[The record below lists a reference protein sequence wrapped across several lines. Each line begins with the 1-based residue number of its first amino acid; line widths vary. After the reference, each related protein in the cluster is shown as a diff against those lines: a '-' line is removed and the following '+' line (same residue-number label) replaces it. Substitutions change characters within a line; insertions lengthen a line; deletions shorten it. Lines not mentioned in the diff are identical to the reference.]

1 MKFLLIT
8 LWLCSLQF
16 TPFSFSHAPCTRS
29 ICFIYNYSQG
39 TVQRS
44 KERISRKIS
53 WILKLFL
60 FTFFFGALQSQCIYY
75 EHSCTYLIP
84 PVYEDKNL
92 FKNTLFLNV
101 RTTLNNCIA
110 IWMQQTRFILE
121 LVTAEQLSY
130 AWYSIFW
137 GLVCESLALTAKYPP
152 LNNWIWNVNDLKTI
166 QLYSEFPFE
175 TYKNDQEG
183 EPVRYIVL
191 QLSSKCKSF
200 STVFQ
205 FQHIFVFRF
214 LHKKKSGSLFLMSTN
229 TLCHGRLD
237 NAKDI
242 NTRQK
247 REYFLVTKKS
257 YLISVM

>member
-1 MKFLLIT
+1 MKFLLTT

-175 TYKNDQEG
+175 TYKNDQG
-183 EPVRYIVL
+183 EPVRYIVV
-191 QLSSKCKSF
+191 QLLSKCKSF
-200 STVFQ
+200 QQ
-205 FQHIFVFRF
+205 FFNSSIS
-214 LHKKKSGSLFLMSTN
+214 LYSGSYIKRSQDHCFWWVP
-229 TLCHGRLD
+229 TLCATDG
-237 NAKDI
+237 
-242 NTRQK
+242 
-247 REYFLVTKKS
+247 
-257 YLISVM
+257 

>member
-92 FKNTLFLNV
+92 FKNTLFFKRENH
-101 RTTLNNCIA
+101 
-110 IWMQQTRFILE
+110 
-121 LVTAEQLSY
+121 
-130 AWYSIFW
+130 
-137 GLVCESLALTAKYPP
+137 
-152 LNNWIWNVNDLKTI
+152 LK
-166 QLYSEFPFE
+166 QLYR
-175 TYKNDQEG
+175 N
-183 EPVRYIVL
+183 L
-191 QLSSKCKSF
+191 NA
-200 STVFQ
+200 
-205 FQHIFVFRF
+205 
-214 LHKKKSGSLFLMSTN
+214 TN
-229 TLCHGRLD
+229 TLHLGVSNSRAAILCMVFNILR
-237 NAKDI
+237 
-242 NTRQK
+242 
-247 REYFLVTKKS
+247 
-257 YLISVM
+257 ISLWKFSPHSKVSTLE

>member
-175 TYKNDQEG
+175 TYKNDQG
-183 EPVRYIVL
+183 EPVRYIVV
-191 QLSSKCKSF
+191 QLLSQCKSF
-200 STVFQ
+200 QQ
-205 FQHIFVFRF
+205 FFNSSIS
-214 LHKKKSGSLFLMSTN
+214 LYSGSYIKRSQDHCFWWVP
-229 TLCHGRLD
+229 TLCATDG
-237 NAKDI
+237 
-242 NTRQK
+242 
-247 REYFLVTKKS
+247 
-257 YLISVM
+257 